1 MKTHTD
7 PITLSDGAT
16 IRVRIER
23 GPTGDAIFHEDYARH
38 PHGSAIY
45 WRGHQLYLLWGDK
58 LHPIELPRFE
68 SADSLSEAAET
79 ALAFFAKCAE
89 DTIAHAR
96 DQGIPVEECYS
107 QPRL

>member
-16 IRVRIER
+16 IRVHIKR
-23 GPTGDAIFHEDYARH
+23 GPTGDALFSEDYNRH
-38 PHGSAIY
+38 RDGSEIY
-45 WRGHQLYLLWGDK
+45 WRGHRLYLLWGDR
-58 LHPIELPRFE
+58 LHPIEHPRFE
-68 SADSLSEAAET
+68 SATTLDDAAET

-96 DQGIPVEECYS
+96 EHGIPVEACYS
-107 QPRL
+107 QN